1 MNSGKTLSP
10 EQAMQQLQVAQ
21 KRATTL
27 SEVIREQRNA
37 ACDENA
43 SLMMEH
49 KLLREAYDEL
59 RKLLDEKSKAI
70 VQQEELIANLQKTNV
85 RNQEEI
91 AALKLE
97 DAMNDSLIQSLREDV
112 AKLQAP
118 KARTRKSAS

>member
-27 SEVIREQRNA
+27 SEVVREQRNA

-91 AALKLE
+91 AALKRE
-97 DAMNDSLIQSLREDV
+97 DAMNDSLIKSLREDV